1 VISEKLNSI
10 VRDLNEN
17 GVIISFT
24 GSFTQTIIE
33 EIGEAIRNYI
43 EQDKNE
49 DKNEDKNGENHEIK
63 SYEVFS
69 IYIEQSQNIKNYF
82 YKKNNF
88 SKKDDFFRL
97 AFESIIVI
105 GKEKNAYYVCSGN
118 IIDNDDIKE
127 LKENIEY
134 INSLDNAQLK
144 KHYKEK
150 LRASKSND
158 IGAGLGL
165 IDMARK
171 SSGPLKYLFAERDK
185 KYSFFILKVTI

>member
-1 VISEKLNSI
+1 MISEKLNSI

-49 DKNEDKNGENHEIK
+49 YNHEIK

-82 YKKNNF
+82 YTIN
-88 SKKDDFFRL
+88 
-97 AFESIIVI
+97 
-105 GKEKNAYYVCSGN
+105 EK
-118 IIDNDDIKE
+118 I
-127 LKENIEY
+127 
-134 INSLDNAQLK
+134 
-144 KHYKEK
+144 
-150 LRASKSND
+150 
-158 IGAGLGL
+158 
-165 IDMARK
+165 
-171 SSGPLKYLFAERDK
+171 
-185 KYSFFILKVTI
+185 